1 MSVEPRTKA
10 ESRAFCAAVSTANAE
25 PLAATAS
32 RIDSWIVLEYR
43 GLWDRDVLGASLLS
57 DELKTHLREQ
67 LRVLGPSRLLFVKKP
82 ERRVHARRQVWFGTS
97 HAGAERFFQ
106 LEVDHLDDL
115 RGFDFAGSLTG
126 GAVPGVPLDHPLLVV
141 CTHGKR
147 DRCCAKNGM
156 PVYDALRERVDSDW
170 VWQSTHV
177 GGDRFAGNVVVLA
190 QALYYG
196 RVEPGDAAGL
206 VEAHAAGCIEL
217 ERYRGRAAYT
227 FEVQA
232 AEHALRESEGLLG
245 IDDLSLLGWRRS
257 GDDAWA
263 VRFRGPDGGVREVD
277 IVAADSGEQVYL
289 TCGAAE
295 PSRPRHYSAT
305 EIRRV

>member
-1 MSVEPRTKA
+1 VTVEPRTRA
-10 ESRAFCAAVSTANAE
+10 ESRAFCSAVSSASAE
-25 PLAATAS
+25 SLAATAS
-32 RIDSWIVLEYR
+32 RIDNWIVLEYR
-43 GLWDRDVLGASLLS
+43 GLWDRDVLGGSLLS
-57 DELKTHLREQ
+57 DELKSHLREQ
-67 LRVLGPSRLLFVKKP
+67 LRLLGPSRLLFVKKP
-82 ERRVHARRQVWFGTS
+82 ERRAHQRRQVWFGTS
-97 HAGAERFFQ
+97 QPGSERFFH

-115 RGFDFAGSLTG
+115 REFDFAGAVAGRSL
-126 GAVPGVPLDHPLLVV
+126 PGVPLDHPLLVV

-156 PVYDALRERVDSDW
+156 PVYDALREEADTDW

-177 GGDRFAGNVVVLA
+177 GGDRFAGNVVVLP

-196 RVEPGDAAGL
+196 RVEPGDASGL
-206 VEAHAAGCIEL
+206 LETHAAGRVDL

-232 AEHALRESEGLLG
+232 AEHALREAEGLLG

-263 VRFRGPDGGVREVD
+263 VRFRGPEGGVREVD
-277 IVAADSGEQVYL
+277 VVAEEADEAVYL
-289 TCGAAE
+289 CCGAAQ
-295 PSRPRHYSAT
+295 PSRPRHFSAV
-305 EIRRV
+305 EIRRL